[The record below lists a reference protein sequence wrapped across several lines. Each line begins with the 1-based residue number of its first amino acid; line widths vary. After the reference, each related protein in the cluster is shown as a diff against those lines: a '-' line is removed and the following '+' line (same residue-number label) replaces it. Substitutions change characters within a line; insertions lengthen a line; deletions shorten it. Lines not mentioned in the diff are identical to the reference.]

1 MEIRFEDVTM
11 IYPFQ
16 KVTGIFGRKEK
27 EKIRKAQEAMP
38 FTSNEGVIALQHINL
53 TIRDKVFTVIVGPSG
68 SGKSTLLRLIAG
80 LERPTLGTITF
91 DGQDVSMIKA
101 EDRDIAMVFQNYSL
115 YPNQTVYQNIAFPL
129 EVRHMPREQVEEEVK
144 KIAALLGLDKKLD
157 RLPQDLSG
165 GEKQRVAIAR
175 SLVRHPKAL
184 LLDEPFSNLDA
195 PMRRKLRNELKKV
208 HRAYETTFVYVTHD
222 QYDALSLSEDL
233 IVLKDGLLKMSG
245 PASRLYNEPS
255 DIFCASFLGSPEM
268 NFFKDVPVSSDGVVS
283 FCGEH
288 VSLKPSQKKALKKKN
303 RVTLGIRPANIMI
316 AEEGEEASVEYVEL
330 IEADLIIHCEYN
342 SQKLTILE
350 KAKSDLFIPYERGQ
364 VIRIR
369 MDKERFH
376 LFDEE
381 GNRI

>member
-53 TIRDKVFTVIVGPSG
+53 AIRDKAFTVIVGPSG

-144 KIAALLGLDKKLD
+144 KIAALLNLDKKLD

-233 IVLKDGLLKMSG
+233 IVLKDGLLKMNG
-245 PASRLYNEPS
+245 PASRVYNEPS

-268 NFFKDVPVSSDGVVS
+268 NFFRDVPVSSEGVVS
-283 FCGEH
+283 FYGEH

-316 AEEGEEASVEYVEL
+316 TEEGEEASVEYVEL
-330 IEADLIIHCEYN
+330 IETDLIIHCEYKG
-342 SQKLTILE
+342 QKLTILE
-350 KAKSDLFIPYERGQ
+350 KAKSNLFIPYERGQ
-364 VIRIR
+364 KIRIR